1 MIDLTTEITLQST
14 RSGGKGGQNVNKVET
29 AVIGYLDI
37 NTCPL
42 LTDDQKQLINEKLA
56 NRINAE
62 GLLFVKSQVF
72 RTQLENKEE
81 VIKKINELV
90 YKALLKPKKRKTTKP
105 SKQSTEKRLESK
117 KQKGQIKETRKKIR
131 RSDYG

>member
-1 MIDLTTEITLQST
+1 
-14 RSGGKGGQNVNKVET
+14 
-29 AVIGYLDI
+29 
-37 NTCPL
+37 L